1 MVNQWTI
8 ITKWQNNPKYFDLSN
23 NMRSNNQMNEQSFK
37 VVWFV
42 KNFRNKIFKESKNN
56 GCITSS
62 SNLNLLFS
70 THFPTYFLVKTN
82 KKLSVFLCILWNSLT
97 ILFFIHKFSIVN
109 LTSLKKETLSL
120 KRLNTDW
127 QNFLLLKETNLEMI
141 IILKTLKGYYG

>member
-8 ITKWQNNPKYFDLSN
+8 ITKWQNNLKYFDLSN

-42 KNFRNKIFKESKNN
+42 KNFRNKNFEESKNN

-109 LTSLKKETLSL
+109 HLISLHW
-120 KRLNTDW
+120 KRKPLHWKGWTPTD
-127 QNFLLLKETNLEMI
+127 
-141 IILKTLKGYYG
+141 KTFYC